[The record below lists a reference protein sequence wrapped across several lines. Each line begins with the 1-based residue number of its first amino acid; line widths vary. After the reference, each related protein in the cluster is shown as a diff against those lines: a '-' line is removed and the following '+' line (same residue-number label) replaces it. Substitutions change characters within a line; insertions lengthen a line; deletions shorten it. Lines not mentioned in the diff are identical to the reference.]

1 MRALDDLLGA
11 INLID
16 WLEGI
21 FRGALAGDI
30 DGHRIALPHPES
42 SFWEENSCAP
52 WSLNQMRALLD
63 GYHIATYGRG
73 FNSEEIWVH
82 VPLRQARWAEYILQR
97 AGAPVAMATV
107 DERNAEWAANPAHN
121 GQMPTRWAD
130 RERTFK
136 EREARG

>member
-52 WSLNQMRALLD
+52 WSLNQMRELLE
-63 GYHIATYGRG
+63 GYRVATYGRG

-82 VPLRQARWAEYILQR
+82 VKRSQARWAEYILQR

-107 DERNAEWAANPAHN
+107 DERNAEWAADPRHN
-121 GQMPTRWAD
+121 GALPPRWAD